1 MKVRRASLISI
12 TQGSFEWF
20 RLPPSCLRWRG
31 VAGCASVRNVSL
43 RFLAVKIHA
52 PCLCAATENNQ
63 IFSPPS
69 ITAALLGHSSLFSSF
84 SLSLFLATQL
94 TFESPP
100 KREPPIPQH
109 LGYIHFQFP
118 KPPSYLFFLLSIPI
132 SFMIL
137 FIVLRRVCGQRP
149 IVCYVEKARNR
160 FLEYKASMSFVQRI
174 VLTLY
179 KLRRRRRRLYRFL
192 HNSISFRTLRSDVSF
207 FIHQLFSSPHH
218 LVISTIELVVSIPP
232 IHLFKL
238 STDYTFG
245 RLV

>member
-84 SLSLFLATQL
+84 SFSLFLATQL

-118 KPPSYLFFLLSIPI
+118 KPPSYLFFALDTN
-132 SFMIL
+132 IL
-137 FIVLRRVCGQRP
+137 YDTFHRLATCLRPEAHCLLRRKS
-149 IVCYVEKARNR
+149 EK
-160 FLEYKASMSFVQRI
+160 
-174 VLTLY
+174 
-179 KLRRRRRRLYRFL
+179 
-192 HNSISFRTLRSDVSF
+192 SIFGIQGIDVF
-207 FIHQLFSSPHH
+207 CATH
-218 LVISTIELVVSIPP
+218 SIDS
-232 IHLFKL
+232 L
-238 STDYTFG
+238 
-245 RLV
+245 